1 MISRWIPWSLRS
13 KDQFLNSYG
22 DAFLFRGVRKT
33 PPLACN
39 PDADTGLHSA
49 VPHRYVHAYLLA
61 AKSFL
66 RYHADIAVFVHNDG
80 SLQAGD
86 KALIRRHLP
95 GVRIIERT
103 EADER
108 FEQEVADPF
117 LSRVRGSYTSY
128 LKLFDP
134 TLFSERK
141 RIIIVDTDTLFL
153 RRPDAVIDWA
163 RNGGTPW
170 FHLAPRGNMKKAG
183 KGGNAGSPP
192 SGNAHIQTK
201 IMEGLDEINAGLG
214 TDYRIEQGFCSGFI
228 GYETGTI
235 RFDALKQLFE
245 VLFARYGDS
254 IFRWGAEQTVH
265 GLNLCAAGAE
275 ALPIDDYFVFTQFN
289 AEHAHN
295 GTFVH
300 FVGENR
306 FYQMRYPQL
315 AKQIV
320 EELQQTSSEE

>member
-33 PPLACN
+33 PPIECN

-80 SLQAGD
+80 SLQPGD

-108 FEQEVADPF
+108 FEREVADPF

-170 FHLAPRGNMKKAG
+170 FHLAPRGDMKKAG
-183 KGGNAGSPP
+183 KDANAGAQP
-192 SGNAHIQTK
+192 SGNVHIQTK
-201 IMEGLDEINAGLG
+201 IMDGLDEINAGLG

-306 FYQMRYPQL
+306 FYQMCYPQL

-320 EELQQTSSEE
+320 EELQQTTSR

>member
-1 MISRWIPWSLRS
+1 MIPSWIPWSLRS

-22 DAFLFRGVRKT
+22 DAFLFRGIRKT
-33 PPLACN
+33 PPIECN

-66 RYHADIAVFVHNDG
+66 RYHADIAVFVHDDG
-80 SLQAGD
+80 SLQEGD
-86 KALIRRHLP
+86 KALVRRHLP
-95 GVRIIERT
+95 GVRIIERR

-108 FEQEVADPF
+108 FEREVADPF
-117 LSRVRGSYTSY
+117 LSKVRSSYTSY

-134 TLFSERK
+134 TLFSGRK

-163 RNGGTPW
+163 CNGGAPW
-170 FHLAPRGNMKKAG
+170 FHLAPKGKMKKEDKASNTG
-183 KGGNAGSPP
+183 TVNTGDK
-192 SGNAHIQTK
+192 HIQTM
-201 IMEGLDEINAGLG
+201 IMSGLDEINAELD
-214 TDYRIEQGFCSGFI
+214 TRYTIEQGFCSGFI

-235 RFDALKQLFE
+235 RFDALKKLFE
-245 VLFARYGDS
+245 VLFSRYGDR

-265 GLNLCAAGAE
+265 GLNLCASGAR

-289 AEHAHN
+289 AEHAN
-295 GTFVH
+295 RGTFVH

-306 FYQMRYPQL
+306 FYQMRYPKL
-315 AKQIV
+315 AKEIV
-320 EELQQTSSEE
+320 AELGKGDTP